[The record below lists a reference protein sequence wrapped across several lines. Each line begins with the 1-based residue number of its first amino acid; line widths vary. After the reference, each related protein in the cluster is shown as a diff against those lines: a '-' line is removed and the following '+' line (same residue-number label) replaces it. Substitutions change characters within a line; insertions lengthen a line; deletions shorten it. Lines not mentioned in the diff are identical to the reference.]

1 MRRATVAGAAAFGCL
16 RIRAPVRVMAFGLWI
31 DESRGLAWAQGTH
44 EYRPLGAAVIAVTDQ
59 FRGHDF
65 RKTARHP
72 RHLKSGFVG
81 LFASLEDV
89 NRHLR
94 THRGKLRATPD
105 YVR

>member
-1 MRRATVAGAAAFGCL
+1 
-16 RIRAPVRVMAFGLWI
+16 MAFGLWI
-31 DESRGLAWAQGTH
+31 DKTAGLAWAQGTH

-59 FRGHDF
+59 FRPRDF
-65 RKTARHP
+65 QRTARHP
-72 RHLKSGFVG
+72 RRLHSAFAG

-94 THRGKLRATPD
+94 EQRHRSRATPD